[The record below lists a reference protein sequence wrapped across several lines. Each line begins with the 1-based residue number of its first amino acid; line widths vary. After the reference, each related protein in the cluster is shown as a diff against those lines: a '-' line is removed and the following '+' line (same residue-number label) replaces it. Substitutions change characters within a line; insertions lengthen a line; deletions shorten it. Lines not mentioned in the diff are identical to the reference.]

1 MDFKAL
7 KQLPPWARELLSA
20 FAVVLVVFLLAW
32 GYTGNWP
39 PMVVI
44 ESGSMEHDSNQLY
57 PEPGFTHIGPI
68 DTGDLVLV
76 KSAERDDIV
85 TYLEGKQT
93 GYKRYGDYG
102 DVIIYFKN
110 GVLGGCDMNM
120 TSRFDF
126 DISITTEAECNQQ
139 DGEWIV
145 ATPVI
150 HRAMAW
156 VEVRDD
162 GSYYLP
168 EIDMEFS
175 NGKLVLAE
183 IGLPPDAPLTGLDH
197 SGYITKGDSTGN
209 RHPDQLTHQ
218 DLYGQHGMPDRQVQ
232 PVRPEDI
239 LGMARG
245 ELPWFGLIKLRVTQ
259 PDNYASA
266 PEECRQ
272 MLWLSLATIIIGPF
286 VAQRVWER
294 RREG

>member
-1 MDFKAL
+1 MDLEAL

-102 DVIIYFKN
+102 DVIIYYKN

-209 RHPDQLTHQ
+209 RHPDQLTHR
-218 DLYGQHGMPDRQVQ
+218 DLYGQDVQ
-232 PVRPEDI
+232 PVQPEDI
-239 LGMARG
+239 IGMARG
-245 ELPWFGLIKLRVTQ
+245 ELPWFGLIKLRLTQ
-259 PDNYASA
+259 PASYASA

-272 MLWLSLATIIIGPF
+272 MLWLSLATIIMGPF

>member
-20 FAVVLVVFLLAW
+20 FTVVLVVFLLAW

-102 DVIIYFKN
+102 DVIIYYKN
-110 GVLGGCDMNM
+110 GLRDGCSLGENLN
-120 TSRFDF
+120 
-126 DISITTEAECNQQ
+126 EADCNRQ
-139 DGEWIV
+139 DGEWV
-145 ATPVI
+145 ATTPVI

-183 IGLPPDAPLTGLDH
+183 IGLPPGAPLTGLEH
-197 SGYITKGDSTGN
+197 SGYITKGDSTSN
-209 RHPDQLTHQ
+209 RHPDQLTHR
-218 DLYGQHGMPDRQVQ
+218 DLYGQDVQ
-232 PVRPEDI
+232 PVQPEDI
-239 LGMARG
+239 IGMARG
-245 ELPWFGLIKLRVTQ
+245 ELPWFGLIKLRLTQ
-259 PDNYASA
+259 PASYASA